1 VIGLRR
7 VARVALGDGGDSNLM
22 RRMRIQANFA
32 EYVPLALLLPAL
44 AEGQGSPAWAVNL
57 LGLMLVAGRSIHAYG
72 VGSNP
77 ETRYC
82 RVLGMA
88 MTFAVLLTASGLNL
102 FLLRRKSEDAPLLY
116 RQVLTGISC
125 YERKLCQKE
134 SHAT

>member
-32 EYVPLALLLPAL
+32 EYVPLALLLLAL

-57 LGLMLVAGRSIHAYG
+57 LGLMLVAGRAIHACG
-72 VGSNP
+72 VGSNT
-77 ETRYC
+77 EARYC

-102 FLLRRKSEDAPLLY
+102 FLA
-116 RQVLTGISC
+116 
-125 YERKLCQKE
+125 
-134 SHAT
+134 ATKV